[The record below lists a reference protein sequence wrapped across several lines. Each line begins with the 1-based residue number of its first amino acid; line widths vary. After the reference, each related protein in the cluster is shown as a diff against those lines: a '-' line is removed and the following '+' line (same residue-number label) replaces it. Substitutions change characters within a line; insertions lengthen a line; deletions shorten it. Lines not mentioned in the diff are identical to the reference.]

1 MLGFFLGACLSLLI
15 ILLWVPEI
23 YGRTLRLGSGESR
36 SAGIVFFSALTGFL
50 ALLSTGVIKQWRWTF
65 WLVLVAFLTGPL
77 RVLASALQL
86 SGQLQAEGPTWY
98 VVLQGGLG
106 IVQFVIGIAM
116 WVGYR
121 KAGRWGA
128 F

>member
-1 MLGFFLGACLSLLI
+1 MLGFFLGAWLSLLI
-15 ILLWVPEI
+15 ILLWGPEI

-77 RVLASALQL
+77 RVLVSALQL
-86 SGQLQAEGPTWY
+86 SGRLQAEGPTWY